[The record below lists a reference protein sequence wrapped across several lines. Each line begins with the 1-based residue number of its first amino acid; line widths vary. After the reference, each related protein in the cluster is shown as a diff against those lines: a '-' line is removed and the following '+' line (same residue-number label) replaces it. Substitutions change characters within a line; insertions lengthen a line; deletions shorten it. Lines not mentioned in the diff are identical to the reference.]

1 MAEETKNDTKQI
13 TVYDLEE
20 MIKELAMAHDQLASE
35 VKRLQGMLAQHQ
47 HNGQGAAMFPLE
59 E

>member
-1 MAEETKNDTKQI
+1 MTDETKNDTKQL

-20 MIKELAMAHDQLASE
+20 MIKELAMAHDQIASE

-47 HNGQGAAMFPLE
+47 HNSQGQAMFPLE

>member
-1 MAEETKNDTKQI
+1 MADETKNDTKTI

-20 MIKELAMAHDQLASE
+20 MIKELAMAHDQLAFE

-47 HNGQGAAMFPLE
+47 HNSSGQAMFPLE